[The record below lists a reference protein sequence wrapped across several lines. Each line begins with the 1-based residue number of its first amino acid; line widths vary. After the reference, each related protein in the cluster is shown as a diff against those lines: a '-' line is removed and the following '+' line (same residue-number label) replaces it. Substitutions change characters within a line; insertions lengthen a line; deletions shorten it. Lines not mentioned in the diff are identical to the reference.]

1 MRRNESRT
9 QPISRR
15 KVNTSAALRPL
26 AVVALLVGAV
36 MYYKTCVAPTCEI
49 CDARQ
54 MVKLTRAD
62 LDALHPGAMVNYPSD
77 SEEKTSGKVDWAPGT
92 AVNGVFWFVLLSD
105 GTPTAKPVRFEFM
118 VNNGKY
124 SSPSQVV
131 RAVGLPI
138 SPLSAIGNMFS
149 GVEVDKIGQSTARF
163 GSIGP
168 FKFVTVVYD
177 AGKGLQSEYTV
188 HLDTQ

>member
-1 MRRNESRT
+1 MRRNEPRT
-9 QPISRR
+9 HPISRR

-26 AVVALLVGAV
+26 AVVALLVGAGI
-36 MYYKTCVAPTCEI
+36 YYKTCVLPTCEI

-54 MVKLTRAD
+54 MANLTRAD
-62 LDALHPGAMVNYPSD
+62 LDRLHPGALLNYPSD
-77 SEEKTSGKVDWAPGT
+77 SEEKSSGKVVWSPDPSQGWQ
-92 AVNGVFWFVLLSD
+92 VVLSD
-105 GTPTAKPVRFEFM
+105 GTPQAKPVRFEFM
-118 VNNGKY
+118 IGSGKY
-124 SSPSQVV
+124 SSPNQVV

-149 GVEVDKIGQSTARF
+149 ASEVDKLGQSTARF
-163 GSIGP
+163 GSLGP

-177 AGKGLQSEYTV
+177 PGKGLQSGYTV